1 MKSPF
6 RYLLLGCALVT
17 GALAGACS
25 DDDQQ
30 ITDPVAGPTVDEP
43 SLTVKPAAFDEV
55 DADGDVLRATVL
67 SNRTVS
73 LSSSEEWCE
82 AKLLPDAK
90 VNNLELTIFANPDE
104 EPRTASVTVSAEGC
118 EPVEIAIG
126 QQARK
131 PGPFLTV
138 APAEFAEIPVE
149 GATLTATLTTNR
161 GGVQAASSEKWCE
174 VSYKPT
180 LDKDNLVFAVA
191 PNEGEVRTATVK
203 VSAEGCDPVE
213 IVLTQLKR
221 LDDKCELLSFSITRA
236 LNPALVGDIEFKTE
250 AGKRSAMYLKWIDGD
265 DPEMM
270 IPSFEFDGARALVD
284 GQEVVPGQTPVSFA
298 DDVTLEIEAENG
310 DRKAYTISLNCPQ
323 INRELAVLHMQ
334 PSQLIQGKSYYV
346 DTKIELYDKT
356 PGSTGEGWWN
366 TDENGKTI
374 EMRGRGNSTWGLPKK
389 PFRMKFPE
397 KFSPIGLNHAKA
409 KSWVL
414 LAQDMD
420 KSLIRT
426 HIAFQYSRLLYNKD
440 DGWHDPNAVLF
451 TASSKYV
458 NVYYTGD
465 YYYSDT
471 GRTEHLEGEYLGVY
485 QMSDQMERADG
496 RIAVEKLDDKSSSAD
511 IGGGY
516 IVETDIHEGN
526 HYSPLK
532 NVKMTYKY
540 PKDDECKPEQY
551 EYISDFIAKAEQAL
565 YASNYKDPQNGWRK
579 WFDEK
584 TLADFI
590 IIKELAGDLDG
601 YTSTYLYKRRDVDK
615 FFFGPIWDCD
625 KGWNNDKRVPHYE
638 YQPLS
643 SLMIYA
649 GFWMPS
655 YVENDWFWR
664 FWSDETFRK
673 FVAARWAARKDEL
686 IALTKQQLRDMP
698 AAMAKSI
705 EANFTVWPFYYQYSD
720 EANMPAATYEKEIER
735 MVTLTDQRA
744 ALLDRL
750 FNK

>member
-1 MKSPF
+1 MKLSF
-6 RYLLLGCALVT
+6 RYLLFGCALLA
-17 GALAGACS
+17 GALVGACS

-30 ITDPVAGPTVDEP
+30 IVDPAVDPVIDEP
-43 SLTVKPAAFDEV
+43 FLTVKPASFDEV
-55 DADGDVLRATVL
+55 GADGDVLRATVS

-73 LSSSEEWCE
+73 LKSSAEWCE
-82 AKLLPDAK
+82 AELLPDAAAD
-90 VNNLELTIFANPDE
+90 NLELTVLPNPDE
-104 EPRTASVTVSAEGC
+104 ERRTATVTVSAEGC

-126 QQARK
+126 QQARE

-138 APAEFAEIPVE
+138 TPAEFAEIPVE
-149 GATLTATLTTNR
+149 GTTLTATVTTNR
-161 GGVQAASSEKWCE
+161 SGVQVTCSEKWCE
-174 VSYKPT
+174 VSYKPA
-180 LDKDNLVFAVA
+180 LDKENLVFAVA
-191 PNEGEVRTATVK
+191 ANEGDVRTATVT
-203 VSAEGCDPVE
+203 VSASECEPVE

-221 LDDKCELLSFSITRA
+221 LDDACELLSFSIDRA
-236 LNPALVGDIEFKTE
+236 LNPALVRDIAFETE
-250 AGKRSAMYLKWIDGD
+250 GSKLSAMYLRWIEGA

-284 GQEVVPGQTPVSFA
+284 GVEVVPGRTPVSFA

-310 DRKAYTISLNCPQ
+310 DRKTYTVSLNCPQ
-323 INRELAVLHMQ
+323 IGRELAVLHMQ
-334 PSQLIQGKSYYV
+334 PASIINGKERYV

-366 TDENGKTI
+366 TTENGKTI

-397 KFSPIGLNHAKA
+397 KFSPIGLNHTKA

-426 HIAFQYSRLLYNKD
+426 HIAFEYSRLLFNEAE
-440 DGWHDPNAVLF
+440 GWHDPAAVLF
-451 TASSKYV
+451 TASSKFV

-471 GRTEHLEGEYLGVY
+471 GRTVHLDGEYLGVY
-485 QMSDQMERADG
+485 QMSDQMERDGG
-496 RIAVEKLDDKSSSAD
+496 RIAVEKLDDKSSSDD

-526 HYSPLK
+526 FYSAVK

-551 EYISDFIAKAEQAL
+551 AYISDFIGKAEQAL
-565 YASNYKDPQNGWRK
+565 YGSNYKDPQNGWRK

-625 KGWNNDKRVPHYE
+625 KGWNNDKRVPHSQ

-664 FWSDETFRK
+664 FWSDETFRA
-673 FVAARWAARKDEL
+673 FVARRWAARKDEL
-686 IALTKQQLRDMP
+686 IALTKEQLRQMP
-698 AAMAKSI
+698 AAMEKSI
-705 EANFTVWPFYYQYSD
+705 EANFTVWPFYYQYSG
-720 EANMPAATYEKEIER
+720 EANMPARTYQLEIER
-735 MVTLTDQRA
+735 MARLTDERA

-750 FNK
+750 FQ